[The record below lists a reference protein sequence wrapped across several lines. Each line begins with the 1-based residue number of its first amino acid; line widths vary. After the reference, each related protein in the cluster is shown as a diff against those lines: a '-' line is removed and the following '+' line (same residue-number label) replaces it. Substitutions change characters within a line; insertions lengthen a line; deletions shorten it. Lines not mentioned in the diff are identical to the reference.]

1 MKEVSGMEKHF
12 TTAIP
17 PEWMGQK
24 VKVLTSIA
32 FGNEIKG
39 ILSEIGTDY
48 VVVGQDIIN
57 VRYVV
62 KIRKG

>member
-1 MKEVSGMEKHF
+1 MEKHF
-12 TTAIP
+12 AAAIP
-17 PEWMGQK
+17 QEWIGQR

-48 VVVGQDIIN
+48 IVVGRDIIN
-57 VRYVV
+57 IRHVV
-62 KIRKG
+62 KIRKA